1 MITRKNLYIY
11 KKIILE
17 INYLEDQ
24 YLGDQY
30 FGDHYLGD
38 QYLRDQYIGY
48 QYLDLQRQVINSTL
62 EPIANDQFFI

>member
-1 MITRKNLYIY
+1 MITRNNLYIY

-30 FGDHYLGD
+30 
-38 QYLRDQYIGY
+38 
-48 QYLDLQRQVINSTL
+48 LDLQRQVINLTL
-62 EPIANDQFFI
+62 ELIANDQFFT

>member
-30 FGDHYLGD
+30 LRDQNTGD
-38 QYLRDQYIGY
+38 QYL
-48 QYLDLQRQVINSTL
+48 DLKRQVINSTL
-62 EPIANDQFFI
+62 EPIANDQFFT